1 MRVAEADSSRASVPA
16 IGDGILRESAASRVP
31 ALPALRVLILSR
43 HPEQQGGVVN
53 YLQLLI
59 QRLDPSIAADLLIIG
74 RRPGESGAVR
84 SSLRLCADLAR
95 FAHAVVSGGYD
106 VVHLNPSLDVP
117 STLRDAAFLLV
128 LKLMNMRRTLVF
140 FRGWDVEL
148 ERRIARNAIYRRL
161 FRWVFG
167 TAGQV
172 LVLSSHFE
180 NALRRLGF
188 RCPIKVVT
196 TMFDGRLLKQV
207 LSETPQG
214 PERPAILYLS
224 RFVRE
229 KGIYEL
235 IEAFAELAPRYPD
248 LTLVLAGDGAET
260 NGLKQAAA
268 ALGVQARVTF
278 PGYLRGLDKA
288 RALTQARIFVLAT
301 NYPEGLPN
309 ALLEAMAAG
318 QALITTRIGGIPEVV
333 DDPDNGV
340 LLEEV
345 TAQSIGAA
353 LERILA
359 DDGYWHAVR
368 ANNMKKAWSQYEAD
382 VVTRRIA
389 DVYLRLAEMR
399 RTPQPVPEV
408 T

>member
-1 MRVAEADSSRASVPA
+1 MAGNMRVAGADSPHAPA
-16 IGDGILRESAASRVP
+16 IGNGVSRESAAPRVQ
-31 ALPALRVLILSR
+31 AVPALRVLILSR

-59 QRLDPSIAADLLIIG
+59 RRLDPSIAADLLIIG

-95 FAHAVVSGGYD
+95 FARAVASGGYD

-128 LKLMNMRRTLVF
+128 LKLVKMRRTVVF

-148 ERRIARNAIYRRL
+148 ERRIARNAVYRRL
-161 FRWVFG
+161 FRWLFG

-172 LVLSSHFE
+172 LVLSTRFE
-180 NALRRLGF
+180 DALRRLGF
-188 RCPIKVVT
+188 RCPIEVVT
-196 TMFDGRLLKQV
+196 TMFDGRLLKQA
-207 LSETPQG
+207 LAETPPR

-229 KGIYEL
+229 KGVYEL
-235 IEAFAELAPRYPD
+235 IEAFAGLAPRYPD
-248 LTLVLAGDGAET
+248 LTLVLAGDGAEA

-268 ALGVQARVTF
+268 ALGIQARVKF

-288 RALTQARIFVLAT
+288 RMLTQARIFVLAT

-318 QALITTRIGGIPEVV
+318 QALITTRIGGIPEVM

-353 LERILA
+353 LERILS

-368 ANNMKKAWSQYEAD
+368 ANNMKKAWSRYEAE
-382 VVTRRIA
+382 VVTRRVEEI
-389 DVYLRLAEMR
+389 YRKLATMQR
-399 RTPQPVPEV
+399 NS
-408 T
+408 